1 MGSRLGD
8 AITIMFNLKDM
19 LMKIGCGTCWALT
32 SIMLVF
38 SGCWAVEGE
47 TSQLSL
53 QEARAMVGE
62 ELQIGMEPSEILTF
76 LKKHQFEIL
85 GYRAKEKAIF
95 AIKRNTRQ
103 MSLGVT
109 SSIQMKF
116 FFDNNRK
123 LQDYSVEE
131 TFTGP

>member
-1 MGSRLGD
+1 MPQRVTMRIRRL
-8 AITIMFNLKDM
+8 
-19 LMKIGCGTCWALT
+19 CGMRCLPPLGKCIA
-32 SIMLVF
+32 SP
-38 SGCWAVEGE
+38 
-47 TSQLSL
+47 
-53 QEARAMVGE
+53 ARR
-62 ELQIGMEPSEILTF
+62 
-76 LKKHQFEIL
+76 LKKHQFETS

-116 FFDNNRK
+116 FFDNNRT

-131 TFTGP
+131 IFTGP